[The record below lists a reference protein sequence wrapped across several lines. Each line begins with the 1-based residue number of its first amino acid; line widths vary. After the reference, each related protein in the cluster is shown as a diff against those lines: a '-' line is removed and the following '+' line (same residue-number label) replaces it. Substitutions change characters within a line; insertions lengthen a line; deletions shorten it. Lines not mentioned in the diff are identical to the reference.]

1 MMPRLIWS
9 SLITV
14 AAVSYC
20 GAQDHGAQNRS
31 AKPLTICE
39 LFSKLRSYRNKIITI
54 TGLRFES
61 GSYMIGQTACPKKF
75 VTDGSTWPTT
85 VVLDSTLAIED
96 APFHTEQG
104 SMEKLF
110 EASLNQPKGS
120 EIWVTVTGQLR
131 LRKQYH
137 LDLTPH
143 KIHGTGYGGF
153 GMSPALLLVKTV
165 DEIVVKK
172 PPK

>member
-1 MMPRLIWS
+1 MKPKFIWS
-9 SLITV
+9 LLITV
-14 AAVSYC
+14 AVASIR
-20 GAQDHGAQNRS
+20 GAQNHGAQHRS
-31 AKPLTICE
+31 DKPLTICE
-39 LFSKLRSYRNKIITI
+39 LFHRLRSYKNKTITI
-54 TGLRFES
+54 TGVLFES
-61 GSYMIGQTACPKKF
+61 GSYMIGQTGCPKKF

-96 APFHTEQG
+96 APFHTDQG

-120 EIWVTVTGQLR
+120 EISVTVTGQLR

-137 LDLTPH
+137 LDLTPR
-143 KIHGTGYGGF
+143 KIHGTGYGDF
-153 GMSPALLLVKTV
+153 GMSPALLLVKTI

-172 PPK
+172 PPQ